1 MRWRSVLAYLE
12 KENTDKTIII
22 GKKTDSCKDADG
34 AVGIIDGEW
43 LVRYDKRIQPLSLWG
58 GECNRISG
66 E

>member
-1 MRWRSVLAYLE
+1 MKQKQLSRYNFYLGRIFWC
-12 KENTDKTIII
+12 NL
-22 GKKTDSCKDADG
+22 GKKMDLCKDAAR

-43 LVRYDKRIQPLSLWG
+43 LMRYDKRIQPLSLWG